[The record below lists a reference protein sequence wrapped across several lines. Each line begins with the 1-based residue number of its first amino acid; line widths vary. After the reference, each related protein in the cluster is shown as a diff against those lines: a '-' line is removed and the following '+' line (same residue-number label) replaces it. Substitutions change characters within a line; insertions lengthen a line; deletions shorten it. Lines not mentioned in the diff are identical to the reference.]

1 MAQENSASMVVFF
14 QKNTG
19 REGKKPVCI
28 GGQARKKGGDTCM
41 RQCGVKKPIPVLE
54 WLQKLSW
61 VDGTRFLSEQTK
73 ALGHIVKFC
82 WDQNWTRDMSV
93 GEARDW
99 LSDEL
104 SLADL
109 TFGAF
114 VYSDYRSVGDSL
126 MKLLKRVERRDFFAY
141 AYRGVLQHEV
151 LDCARRLSIELWQE
165 SKKPDI
171 VRRPGGEY
179 YAYLHSLSVW
189 VFEMKREI
197 GLEDLCKAVDTE
209 YPDFSSQEKRLVFA
223 FCLMREFARRL
234 NRHKGKSA
242 GVSRPRQELI
252 LDFIQRAA
260 AISG

>member
-1 MAQENSASMVVFF
+1 MAQDSGAAVVFVLSNNG
-14 QKNTG
+14 KA
-19 REGKKPVCI
+19 REHSRCV
-28 GGQARKKGGDTCM
+28 GGQGRKKGSDTCTV
-41 RQCGVKKPIPVLE
+41 QCGVKKPIPVLE

-61 VDGTRFLSEQTK
+61 IDGTRFLSEQAE
-73 ALGHIVKFC
+73 ALGHIVQFC
-82 WDQNWTRDMSV
+82 RDQNWTRDMSV

-126 MKLLKRVERRDFFAY
+126 MKLLKRVERRDFFTY

-209 YPDFSSQEKRLVFA
+209 YPDFSSQEKRLVFT

-234 NRHKGKSA
+234 NRHNGKLP
-242 GVSRPRQELI
+242 GVSRLRRELI

>member
-14 QKNTG
+14 RKHTG
-19 REGKKPVCI
+19 GEGKKPVCI

-41 RQCGVKKPIPVLE
+41 RQCGVKKPIPEVE
-54 WLQKLSW
+54 WLQRLSW
-61 VDGTRFLSEQTK
+61 ADGTRFLSEQTE
-73 ALGHIVKFC
+73 ALGHIVQLC
-82 WDQNWTRDMSV
+82 RDQNWTRDMSV
-93 GEARDW
+93 REAQDW

-104 SLADL
+104 NLAGL
-109 TFGAF
+109 TLSVFLPSN
-114 VYSDYRSVGDSL
+114 YQMVGDSL
-126 MKLLKRVERRDFFAY
+126 MKLLKRVERRDFFVY

-151 LDCARRLSIELWQE
+151 LDCNRRLSIELWRKGE
-165 SKKPDI
+165 KPDI

-179 YAYLHSLSVW
+179 YAYLHSLCNFL
-189 VFEMKREI
+189 FETKR
-197 GLEDLCKAVDTE
+197 GVALADLCEVVDTR

-223 FCLMREFARRL
+223 FCLIREFSRRL
-234 NRHKGKSA
+234 NRHNGKSA

>member
-1 MAQENSASMVVFF
+1 MAQDSGAAVVFVLSNNG
-14 QKNTG
+14 KA
-19 REGKKPVCI
+19 REHSGCV
-28 GGQARKKGGDTCM
+28 GGQGRKKGSDTCTV
-41 RQCGVKKPIPVLE
+41 QCGVKKPIPVLE

-61 VDGTRFLSEQTK
+61 IDGTRFLSEQAE
-73 ALGHIVKFC
+73 ALGHIVQFC
-82 WDQNWTRDMSV
+82 RDQNWTRDMSV

-151 LDCARRLSIELWQE
+151 LDCARRFSVELWRRGE
-165 SKKPDI
+165 RPDI
-171 VRRPGGEY
+171 TLRPGGGY
-179 YAYLHSLSVW
+179 YTYFHSLCNFL
-189 VFEMKREI
+189 FETKNEVV
-197 GLEDLCKAVDTE
+197 LADLCKVVDTE
-209 YPDFSSQEKRLVFA
+209 YPDFPSQEKRLVFA

-234 NRHKGKSA
+234 NRHSGKSA
-242 GVSRPRQELI
+242 GVSRLRRELI
-252 LDFIQRAA
+252 LDFIRRA

>member
-14 QKNTG
+14 WKHTEG
-19 REGKKPVCI
+19 EGKEPVCI

-41 RQCGVKKPIPVLE
+41 RQCGVKKPIPMSE

-73 ALGHIVKFC
+73 ALGHIVQFC
-82 WDQNWTRDMSV
+82 RDQNWTRDMSV

-104 SLADL
+104 NLAGL
-109 TFGAF
+109 TLSVFLHSN
-114 VYSDYRSVGDSL
+114 YQMVGDSL

-141 AYRGVLQHEV
+141 AYRGILQHEV
-151 LDCARRLSIELWQE
+151 LDCARRLSIELWRE

-189 VFEMKREI
+189 VFETKQEI
-197 GLEDLCKAVDTE
+197 GLGNLCEAVDTE
-209 YPDFSSQEKRLVFA
+209 YPDFPSQEKRLVFA